1 MTCEDEKEKNLQ
13 QVVAKIL
20 GEKVEAFEELLE
32 IQSHSLESSEY
43 QIGLYNGLVLGK
55 SLLTGEEPQYYKW
68 KGEEE
73 DGERF

>member
-1 MTCEDEKEKNLQ
+1 MACKDEEETILQ
-13 QVVAKIL
+13 QLVAEIL
-20 GEKVEAFEELLE
+20 GEKIEAFEELLE

-55 SLLTGEEPQYYKW
+55 SLLTGEEPQYYEW

-73 DGERF
+73 DGEKF